1 MSDATTKKSSET
13 DWARVD
19 SLTDEAIDT
28 SDAPPLPRS
37 FFSRARLRMPRASV
51 PVRVHVDPE
60 TYAWYQALGDE
71 CEERMQ
77 AALRIYAE
85 SHKVK
90 VAGT

>member
-1 MSDATTKKSSET
+1 MSDATSKKSSET

-19 SLTDEAIDT
+19 SMTDETIDT
-28 SDAPPLPRS
+28 SDVPALPRS

-51 PVRVHVDPE
+51 PVRVHVDPD
-60 TYAWYQALGDE
+60 TYSWYQALGDE
-71 CEERMQ
+71 CEGRMQ

-90 VAGT
+90 TTGA